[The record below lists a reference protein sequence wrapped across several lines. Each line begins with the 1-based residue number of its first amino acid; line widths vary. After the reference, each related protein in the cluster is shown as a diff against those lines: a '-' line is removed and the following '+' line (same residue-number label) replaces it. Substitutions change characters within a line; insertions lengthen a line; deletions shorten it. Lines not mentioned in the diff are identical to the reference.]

1 MINPSSNRI
10 QTVTEI
16 TKSIKGL
23 LESGFNFVTVVGEIS
38 NLRRPY
44 SGHLY
49 FTLKDR
55 ESQLKAVMFR
65 SQQRYLRTNPG
76 EGTEVICT
84 GRISVYEPRGEYQ
97 LIVDVMDL
105 KGAGELRIAFEMLKK
120 KLAEEGLFDES
131 QKQSLP
137 LVPESVTLVTSPSGA
152 ALFDFLKI
160 AETRLKSVPIEI
172 FPVRVQGQGAAD
184 EIVEALT
191 LLNERKKTS
200 VIVLCRGGGSIE
212 DLWPFNEEK
221 VARAVHASE
230 MPVVS
235 AIGHEI
241 DFTISDFAAD
251 YRAPTPTAA
260 AEAVIPDGAAIR
272 ERISFLKER
281 LTRNVTRIIDDHYSD
296 IETFG
301 RMLGDPTSM
310 LSHFMLVLD
319 QSQIKLFHAF
329 SDLLADRRT
338 RIDRA
343 YAKTLNQNP
352 TQRLSH
358 QRQWTMELVR
368 QLNLFT
374 EMQLERKRKELKA
387 ASALL
392 DAVSPLA
399 ILGRG
404 YSIARSAVTQR
415 IIRTID
421 QVKAED
427 PLEILLQKG
436 KIDCKVTGTRD
447 SEWSDL

>member
-1 MINPSSNRI
+1 MINPSSDRI

-55 ESQLKAVMFR
+55 ESQLKSVMFR
-65 SQQRYLRTNPG
+65 SQQRSLQTNPR

-105 KGAGELRIAFEMLKK
+105 KGAGELRLAFEMLKK
-120 KLAEEGLFDES
+120 KLAKEGLFDEFR
-131 QKQSLP
+131 KKKIP
-137 LVPESVTLVTSPSGA
+137 LFPESVALVTSPSGA

-160 AETRLKSVPIEI
+160 AESRLNSVPIEI

-184 EIVEALT
+184 DIVEALT

-200 VIVLCRGGGSIE
+200 VIILCRGGGSIE
-212 DLWPFNEEK
+212 DLWSFNEEK
-221 VARAVHASE
+221 VARAVHASKI
-230 MPVVS
+230 PVVS
-235 AIGHEI
+235 AVGHEI

-272 ERISFLKER
+272 EKILLLKER
-281 LTRNVTRIIDDHYSD
+281 LTRTATGIIDDHRSD
-296 IETFG
+296 IETLG

-319 QSQIKLFHAF
+319 QSQIRLFHAF
-329 SDLLADRRT
+329 SDLQADRRT

-343 YAKTLNQNP
+343 YAKVLNQNP
-352 TQRLSH
+352 AQRLSH

-404 YSIARSAVTQR
+404 YSIARSAATQR
-415 IIRTID
+415 IIRTIG
-421 QVKAED
+421 QVKQED
-427 PLEILLQKG
+427 SLEILLQNG
-436 KIDCKVTGTRD
+436 QIDCKVTGTRD
-447 SEWSDL
+447 SEW

>member
-1 MINPSSNRI
+1 MTNSDRI
-10 QTVTEI
+10 QSVTEI
-16 TKSIKGL
+16 TRSIKGL

-105 KGAGELRIAFEMLKK
+105 KGEGELRIAFDRLKK
-120 KLAEEGLFDES
+120 RLAEEGLFDES
-131 QKQSLP
+131 RKQRLP
-137 LVPESVTLVTSPSGA
+137 LLPESVALVTSPSGA

-160 AETRLKSVPIEI
+160 AGSRLHSVPIEI

-184 EIVEALT
+184 EIVKALT
-191 LLNERKKTS
+191 LLNKRKKAS

-221 VARAVHASE
+221 VARAVHASKI
-230 MPVVS
+230 PVVS

-241 DFTISDFAAD
+241 DFTISDFVAD
-251 YRAPTPTAA
+251 YRAPTPSAA
-260 AEAVIPDGAAIR
+260 AEAVIPDGAAMR
-272 ERISFLKER
+272 ERISFFKQQ
-281 LTRNVTRIIDDHYSD
+281 LTRTVTKNIDDHRANLE
-296 IETFG
+296 IFG
-301 RMLGDPTSM
+301 KMLRDPTSM
-310 LSHFMLVLD
+310 LSHFMLLLD
-319 QSQIKLFHAF
+319 QSQTTLFHAF
-329 SDLLADRRT
+329 SNLLTKLKTRT
-338 RIDRA
+338 DKA
-343 YAKTLNQNP
+343 SATVLNQNP
-352 TQRLSH
+352 GQRLLH
-358 QRQWTMELVR
+358 QRQWTMELIR
-368 QLNLFT
+368 QLNLFMK
-374 EMQLERKRKELKA
+374 MQLERKRKELKA

-404 YSIARSAVTQR
+404 YSIARSVATQQV
-415 IIRTID
+415 IRTID
-421 QVKAED
+421 QVKEGD

-436 KIDCKVTGTRD
+436 RIDCKVTGTRD
-447 SEWSDL
+447 SEHE

>member
-1 MINPSSNRI
+1 MINPSSDRI

-16 TKSIKGL
+16 TRSIKGL

-65 SQQRYLRTNPG
+65 SQQRYLQTNPR

-120 KLAEEGLFDES
+120 KLAKEGLFDES
-131 QKQSLP
+131 RKKKIP
-137 LVPESVTLVTSPSGA
+137 LVPESVALVTSPSGA

-160 AETRLKSVPIEI
+160 AESRLNSVPIEI

-184 EIVEALT
+184 DIVEALT

-200 VIVLCRGGGSIE
+200 VIILCRGGGSIE
-212 DLWPFNEEK
+212 DLWSFNEEK
-221 VARAVHASE
+221 VARAVHASKI
-230 MPVVS
+230 PVVS
-235 AIGHEI
+235 AVGHEI

-272 ERISFLKER
+272 EKILFLKER
-281 LTRNVTRIIDDHYSD
+281 LTRTVTGIIDDHGSG
-296 IETFG
+296 IETLG

-319 QSQIKLFHAF
+319 QSQIRLFHAF
-329 SDLLADRRT
+329 SDLQADRRT

-343 YAKTLNQNP
+343 YAKVLNQNP
-352 TQRLSH
+352 AQRLSH

-374 EMQLERKRKELKA
+374 EMQLDRKRKELKA

-404 YSIARSAVTQR
+404 YSIARSAATQR
-415 IIRTID
+415 IIRTIG
-421 QVKAED
+421 QVKKED
-427 PLEILLQKG
+427 SLEILLQNG

-447 SEWSDL
+447 SEW